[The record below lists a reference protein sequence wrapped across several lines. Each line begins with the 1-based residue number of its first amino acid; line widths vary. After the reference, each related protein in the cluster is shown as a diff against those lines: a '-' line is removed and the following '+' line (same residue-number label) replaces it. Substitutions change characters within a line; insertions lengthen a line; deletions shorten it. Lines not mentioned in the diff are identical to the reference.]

1 VVSGATLEA
10 AAYATEELDEPA
22 RLFLLL
28 RGAAVNLLTPQQIEE
43 LKSAFELDF

>member
-10 AAYATEELDEPA
+10 AAYATEELEETA

-28 RGAAVNLLTPQQIEE
+28 RGAPINLLTPQQPEE
-43 LKSAFELDF
+43 LKPAFKFDF